1 MKEFDI
7 TITETLEKAVTVS
20 AETKDQAEEA
30 VKQGYYDSEYVLD
43 AENFTGVDFA
53 VQAER
58 EVQLEQSEKLN
69 VLLVKPGQY
78 PQQVEIGGELEDL
91 QKAVGGD
98 IEAVY
103 PYKDAVALIV
113 NDEGKLNGAELNRG
127 LRTEDGELYDI
138 VAGDFLVVG
147 LGEED
152 FASLAPGLMEKYEAV
167 FHQPEMFVRMGRSVM
182 AIPMPDDRV
191 QKPNKPEKAA
201 DAVQKSTP
209 DRGER

>member
-7 TITETLEKAVTVS
+7 TITEKLEKTVTVS
-20 AETKDQAEEA
+20 AETKEQAEDA
-30 VKQGYYDSEYVLD
+30 VMQGYYDSEYVLD
-43 AENFTGVDFA
+43 ADNFKGVDFA

-58 EVQLEQSEKLN
+58 EIQLEQSEKLK

-78 PQQVEIGGELEDL
+78 PQQVEIGSELEDL

-103 PYKDAVALIV
+103 PYKDAVALIM

-127 LRTEDGELYDI
+127 LRAEDGELYDI
-138 VAGDFLVVG
+138 IAGDFLVVG

-152 FASLAPGLMEKYEAV
+152 FASLPPELMEKYEAL

-182 AIPMPDDRV
+182 AISVPDDKV
-191 QKPNKPEKAA
+191 QKNDKSEKMV
-201 DAVQKSTP
+201 DVVQKNTH
-209 DRGER
+209 DHGER